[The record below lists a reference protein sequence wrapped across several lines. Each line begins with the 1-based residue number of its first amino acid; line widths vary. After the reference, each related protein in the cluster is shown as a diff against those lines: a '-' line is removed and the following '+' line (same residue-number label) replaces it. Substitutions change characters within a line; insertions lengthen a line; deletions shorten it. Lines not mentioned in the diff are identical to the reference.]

1 MLFEQNLFT
10 KPRGE
15 KLCCFKNE
23 LKSVE
28 YLAFE
33 ELFGGYDTIKAITF
47 SYELK
52 FVDKLLL
59 NFTNAKVIIGGAFF
73 TQKDMT
79 MQNLVIAALTDVDIA
94 AKEVS
99 KFENLLEMMREQRLE
114 FRVPL
119 ACIDHRK
126 IYILS
131 NSKNGATRVISSS
144 ANMSARA
151 WEGDQ
156 MEHYSYDDMPF
167 CFDEYSKRF
176 DTFYSCCKTLPL
188 DVITTKHTDDPFK
201 SNAIIKEIKEKNE
214 VIVLEHMREDVE
226 LDSVKYAID
235 YEKIKGRYD
244 ALVGDTNLKNKQGF
258 FEISPKTLKKFELNL
273 NKENLKAKNLNLQA
287 DYPRLKFNYQNL
299 RAFIDDEELNLQPC
313 KDEVRRDIDELL
325 ALLENFNDFIGDKEK
340 IKHTHF
346 KLLNAVF
353 ASPFHAKIRCIAY
366 LKNISTTSLPM
377 FLLAA
382 SSSANC
388 GKTFVITAIL
398 KMMSGKRLVNLNTES
413 CRSTFIRDIQAG
425 YCSLPVFVDEVSNAY
440 IGHLKSTI
448 KNSDTCEIKQL
459 QDQPMILFA
468 SNDALEPDE
477 TLRKRMIFLRFEG
490 ALPSNIDQNA
500 YKGRGNAIIS
510 RLSNALYREYLR
522 RMLPKISELL
532 DLMIQGDTDDTWYP
546 DVMLI
551 SSNVLLE
558 ILDDF
563 GYARASYM
571 RPLSFNADYS
581 VNASFIAQDSLNEI
595 AEFYKHDKSAFK
607 INKKQVTIEL
617 GTDSDSK
624 NKCKNW
630 ANTLPA
636 EMKAKI
642 LSTKDKNQLILDR
655 AELEKRL
662 GIKFGGFGFFTWS

>member
-1 MLFEQNLFT
+1 MHFEKNLFNE
-10 KPRGE
+10 PSDE

-23 LKSVE
+23 LISIN
-28 YLAFE
+28 YLSCE
-33 ELFGGYDTIKAITF
+33 ELFDGYDTIKAITF

-52 FVDKLLL
+52 FVDKLLV
-59 NFTNAKVIIGGAFF
+59 NFTNAKVIIGGSFF

-79 MQNLVIAALTDVDIA
+79 MQNLIVAALTDADIA
-94 AKEVS
+94 AREVG
-99 KFENLLEMMREQRLE
+99 KFENLLEMMRGQRLE

-119 ACIDHRK
+119 ACVDHRK

-156 MEHYSYDDMPF
+156 MEHYSYDDTLF

-176 DTFYSCCKTLPL
+176 DTFYSCCKALPL

-214 VIVLEHMREDVE
+214 VIILEHIREDVE

-244 ALVGDTNLKNKQGF
+244 ALVGDTNLKNKQGL

-273 NKENLKAKNLNLQA
+273 NKESLKAKNINPQA
-287 DYPRLKFNYQNL
+287 DYSRLKFDYENL
-299 RAFIDDEELNLQPC
+299 RAFIDDDELNLEPSP
-313 KDEVRRDIDELL
+313 DEVRRDIDELL
-325 ALLENFNDFIGDKEK
+325 ALLENFNDFVGDKEK

-353 ASPFHAKIRCIAY
+353 ASPFHAKIRCTAY

-413 CRSTFIRDIQAG
+413 CKSTFIRDIQAG
-425 YCSLPVFVDEVSNAY
+425 YCSLPVFVDEIDNAY
-440 IGHLKSTI
+440 ISRLKNII
-448 KNSDTCEIKQL
+448 KSPEECEKHQL

-468 SNDALEPDE
+468 SNDALDPDE
-477 TLRKRMIFLRFEG
+477 TLRKRMIFLRFE
-490 ALPSNIDQNA
+490 
-500 YKGRGNAIIS
+500 
-510 RLSNALYREYLR
+510 
-522 RMLPKISELL
+522 
-532 DLMIQGDTDDTWYP
+532 
-546 DVMLI
+546 
-551 SSNVLLE
+551 
-558 ILDDF
+558 
-563 GYARASYM
+563 
-571 RPLSFNADYS
+571 
-581 VNASFIAQDSLNEI
+581 
-595 AEFYKHDKSAFK
+595 
-607 INKKQVTIEL
+607 
-617 GTDSDSK
+617 
-624 NKCKNW
+624 
-630 ANTLPA
+630 
-636 EMKAKI
+636 
-642 LSTKDKNQLILDR
+642 
-655 AELEKRL
+655 
-662 GIKFGGFGFFTWS
+662 

>member
-1 MLFEQNLFT
+1 MHFEKNLFSES
-10 KPRGE
+10 RDE

-23 LKSVE
+23 LISVD
-28 YLAFE
+28 YLSCE
-33 ELFGGYDTIKAITF
+33 KLFSGYDAIKAITF

-52 FVDKLLL
+52 FINKLLV
-59 NFTNAKVIIGGAFF
+59 NFTNAKVIIGGGFF
-73 TQKDMT
+73 TQKDMM
-79 MQNLVIAALTDVDIA
+79 MQNLIVTALTNADIA
-94 AKEVS
+94 AKEVG
-99 KFENLLEMMREQRLE
+99 KFENLLEMMRKQRLE

-151 WEGDQ
+151 WGGDQ
-156 MEHYSYDDMPF
+156 MEHYSYDDTLF

-176 DTFYSCCKTLPL
+176 DTFYSCCKSLPL

-201 SNAIIKEIKEKNE
+201 SNAIIKEITEKNE

-244 ALVGDTNLKNKQGF
+244 ALVGDTNLKNKQGL

-273 NKENLKAKNLNLQA
+273 DKESLKKKAINLQT
-287 DYPRLKFNYQNL
+287 DYPRLKFDYENW
-299 RAFIDDEELNLQPC
+299 RAFIDDNELNLEPSP
-313 KDEVRRDIDELL
+313 DEVRQDIDELL
-325 ALLENFNDFIGDKEK
+325 ALLENFNDFVGDKEK

-346 KLLNAVF
+346 KLLNAIF
-353 ASPFHAKIRCIAY
+353 ASPFHAKIRCTAY

-382 SSSANC
+382 SSTANC

-413 CRSTFIRDIQAG
+413 CKSTFIRDIQAG
-425 YCSLPVFVDEVSNAY
+425 YYSLPVFVDEIDNAY
-440 IGHLKSTI
+440 ISRLKNII
-448 KNSDTCEIKQL
+448 KSPEECEKHQL
-459 QDQPMILFA
+459 QDQPVILFA
-468 SNDALEPDE
+468 SNDALDPDE

-510 RLSNALYREYLR
+510 RLSTALYREYLR

-532 DLMIQGDTDDTWYP
+532 DLMIQGDINDTWYP
-546 DVMLI
+546 DVMFI

-607 INKKQVTIEL
+607 ISKKQVTIEL

>member
-1 MLFEQNLFT
+1 MRFEKNLFSE
-10 KPRGE
+10 PRGE

-23 LKSVE
+23 LISID
-28 YLAFE
+28 YLSCE
-33 ELFGGYDTIKAITF
+33 ELFSGYDTIKAITF

-52 FVDKLLL
+52 FINKLLV

-73 TQKDMT
+73 TQEDMT
-79 MQNLVIAALTDVDIA
+79 MQNLVIAALTDVDVA
-94 AKEVS
+94 AKEVG

-131 NSKNGATRVISSS
+131 NSKNGTTCVISSS

-156 MEHYSYDDMPF
+156 MEHYSYDITPF

-176 DTFYSCCKTLPL
+176 DKFYSYCKALPL

-201 SNAIIKEIKEKNE
+201 SNAVIKEIKEKNE
-214 VIVLEHMREDVE
+214 VIVLEHMRDDAG

-235 YEKIKGRYD
+235 YEKIKGRYE
-244 ALVGDTNLKNKQGF
+244 ALVGDINLKNKQGL

-273 NKENLKAKNLNLQA
+273 NKENLKAKNLNPQA
-287 DYPRLKFNYQNL
+287 DYPRLKFNYENL

-313 KDEVRRDIDELL
+313 EDEVRRDIDELL
-325 ALLENFNDFIGDKEK
+325 ALLENFNDFVGDKER

-366 LKNISTTSLPM
+366 LKNKSTTSLPM

-413 CRSTFIRDIQAG
+413 CKSTFIRDIQAG

-500 YKGRGNAIIS
+500 YKVRGNAIIS

-532 DLMIQGDTDDTWYP
+532 GLMIQGDTDDTWYP

>member
-1 MLFEQNLFT
+1 M
-10 KPRGE
+10 
-15 KLCCFKNE
+15 
-23 LKSVE
+23 
-28 YLAFE
+28 
-33 ELFGGYDTIKAITF
+33 
-47 SYELK
+47 
-52 FVDKLLL
+52 
-59 NFTNAKVIIGGAFF
+59 
-73 TQKDMT
+73 
-79 MQNLVIAALTDVDIA
+79 
-94 AKEVS
+94 
-99 KFENLLEMMREQRLE
+99 
-114 FRVPL
+114 
-119 ACIDHRK
+119 
-126 IYILS
+126 
-131 NSKNGATRVISSS
+131 
-144 ANMSARA
+144 
-151 WEGDQ
+151 
-156 MEHYSYDDMPF
+156 
-167 CFDEYSKRF
+167 
-176 DTFYSCCKTLPL
+176 
-188 DVITTKHTDDPFK
+188 
-201 SNAIIKEIKEKNE
+201 
-214 VIVLEHMREDVE
+214 
-226 LDSVKYAID
+226 
-235 YEKIKGRYD
+235 
-244 ALVGDTNLKNKQGF
+244 
-258 FEISPKTLKKFELNL
+258 
-273 NKENLKAKNLNLQA
+273 
-287 DYPRLKFNYQNL
+287 
-299 RAFIDDEELNLQPC
+299 RAFIDDEELNLEPSP
-313 KDEVRRDIDELL
+313 DEVRRDIDELL
-325 ALLENFNDFIGDKEK
+325 ALLENFNDFVGDKEK

-353 ASPFHAKIRCIAY
+353 ASPFHAKIRCTAY

-413 CRSTFIRDIQAG
+413 CKSTFIRDIQAG
-425 YCSLPVFVDEVSNAY
+425 YCSLPVFVDEIDNAY
-440 IGHLKSTI
+440 ISRLKNII
-448 KNSDTCEIKQL
+448 KSPEECEKHQL

-468 SNDALEPDE
+468 SNDALDPDE

-510 RLSNALYREYLR
+510 RLSNGLYREYLR

-595 AEFYKHDKSAFK
+595 AEFYKHGKSAFK
-607 INKKQVTIEL
+607 ISKKQVTIEL

-630 ANTLPA
+630 VNTLPA

>member
-1 MLFEQNLFT
+1 MFFEKNLFNE
-10 KPRGE
+10 PSGE

-23 LKSVE
+23 LISIE

-52 FVDKLLL
+52 FIDKLLV

-79 MQNLVIAALTDVDIA
+79 MQNLVIAALTNVDIA
-94 AKEVS
+94 AKEVG

-131 NSKNGATRVISSS
+131 NSKNGTTRVISSS

-156 MEHYSYDDMPF
+156 MEHYSYDDMPL

-176 DTFYSCCKTLPL
+176 DTFYSCCKALPL

-226 LDSVKYAID
+226 LDSVRYAID

-244 ALVGDTNLKNKQGF
+244 ALVGDTNLKNKQGL

-273 NKENLKAKNLNLQA
+273 NKENLKAKNTNLQA
-287 DYPRLKFNYQNL
+287 DYPRLKFDYENL
-299 RAFIDDEELNLQPC
+299 QAFIDDEELNLQPC

-325 ALLENFNDFIGDKEK
+325 ALLENFNDFVGDKEK

-353 ASPFHAKIRCIAY
+353 ASPFHAKIRCTAY

-425 YCSLPVFVDEVSNAY
+425 YCSLPVFIDEVSNAY

>member
-1 MLFEQNLFT
+1 
-10 KPRGE
+10 
-15 KLCCFKNE
+15 
-23 LKSVE
+23 
-28 YLAFE
+28 
-33 ELFGGYDTIKAITF
+33 
-47 SYELK
+47 
-52 FVDKLLL
+52 
-59 NFTNAKVIIGGAFF
+59 
-73 TQKDMT
+73 MT
-79 MQNLVIAALTDVDIA
+79 MQNLIVAALTDADIA
-94 AKEVS
+94 AREVG

-156 MEHYSYDDMPF
+156 MEHYSYDDTLF

-176 DTFYSCCKTLPL
+176 DTFYSCCKALPL

-214 VIVLEHMREDVE
+214 VVVLEHMREDVE

-244 ALVGDTNLKNKQGF
+244 ALVSDTNLKNKQGL

-273 NKENLKAKNLNLQA
+273 NKESLKAKNINLQS
-287 DYPRLKFNYQNL
+287 DYPRLKFDYENL
-299 RAFIDDEELNLQPC
+299 RAFIDDEELNLEPSL
-313 KDEVRRDIDELL
+313 DEVRREIDELL
-325 ALLENFNDFIGDKEK
+325 ALLENFNDFVGDKEK
-340 IKHTHF
+340 IKHSHF

-353 ASPFHAKIRCIAY
+353 ASPFHAKIRCTAY

-398 KMMSGKRLVNLNTES
+398 KMMGGKRLVNLNTES
-413 CRSTFIRDIQAG
+413 CKSTFIRDIQAG
-425 YCSLPVFVDEVSNAY
+425 YCSLPVFVDEIDNAY
-440 IGHLKSTI
+440 ISRLKNII
-448 KNSDTCEIKQL
+448 KSPEECEKHQL
-459 QDQPMILFA
+459 QDQPMMLFA
-468 SNDALEPDE
+468 SNDALDPDE

-595 AEFYKHDKSAFK
+595 AEFYKYDKSAFK
-607 INKKQVTIEL
+607 ISKKQVTIEL
-617 GTDSDSK
+617 GTDNDSK

-655 AELEKRL
+655 TELEKRL
-662 GIKFGGFGFFTWS
+662 GIKFGGFGFFTWG

>member
-1 MLFEQNLFT
+1 MHFEKNLFSE
-10 KPRGE
+10 PSGE

-23 LKSVE
+23 LISVD
-28 YLAFE
+28 YLSCE
-33 ELFGGYDTIKAITF
+33 ELFGGYDAIKAITF

-52 FVDKLLL
+52 FINKLLV
-59 NFTNAKVIIGGAFF
+59 NFTNAKIIIGGGFF
-73 TQKDMT
+73 TQKDMM
-79 MQNLVIAALTDVDIA
+79 MQNLIVAALTDADIA
-94 AKEVS
+94 AKEVG
-99 KFENLLEMMREQRLE
+99 KFENLLEMMRKQRLE

-131 NSKNGATRVISSS
+131 NSKNGATLVISSS

-156 MEHYSYDDMPF
+156 IEHYSYDDTQF

-176 DTFYSCCKTLPL
+176 DTFYSCCKALPL

-244 ALVGDTNLKNKQGF
+244 ALVGDTNLKNKQGL

-273 NKENLKAKNLNLQA
+273 NKESLKAKNINPQA
-287 DYPRLKFNYQNL
+287 DYPCLKFDYENL
-299 RAFIDDEELNLQPC
+299 RAFIDDDELNLEPSP
-313 KDEVRRDIDELL
+313 DEVRQDIDELL
-325 ALLENFNDFIGDKEK
+325 ALLENFNDFVGDTEK

-346 KLLNAVF
+346 KLLNAIF

-388 GKTFVITAIL
+388 GKTFVITATL
-398 KMMSGKRLVNLNTES
+398 KMMSGKRLLNLNTDS
-413 CRSTFIRDIQAG
+413 CKSTFIRDIQAG

-468 SNDALEPDE
+468 SNDALDPDE

-551 SSNVLLE
+551 SSKVLLE

-595 AEFYKHDKSAFK
+595 AEFYKHIKSAFK
-607 INKKQVTIEL
+607 ISKKQIMIEL

>member
-1 MLFEQNLFT
+1 MA
-10 KPRGE
+10 
-15 KLCCFKNE
+15 KNYVV
-23 LKSVE
+23 LKMS
-28 YLAFE
+28 
-33 ELFGGYDTIKAITF
+33 YDTIKAITF

-52 FVDKLLL
+52 FIDKLLV
-59 NFTNAKVIIGGAFF
+59 NFTNAKVIIGGGFF

-79 MQNLVIAALTDVDIA
+79 MQNLIVTALTDADIA
-94 AKEVS
+94 AKEVG

-156 MEHYSYDDMPF
+156 MEHYSYDDTLF
-167 CFDEYSKRF
+167 YFDEYSKRF
-176 DTFYSCCKTLPL
+176 DTFYSCCKAIPL

-214 VIVLEHMREDVE
+214 VIVLEHMREDAE

-235 YEKIKGRYD
+235 YKKIKGRYD

-273 NKENLKAKNLNLQA
+273 NKESLKAKNINPQA
-287 DYPRLKFNYQNL
+287 DYPRLKFDYENL
-299 RAFIDDEELNLQPC
+299 RAFIDDNELNLEPSP
-313 KDEVRRDIDELL
+313 DEVRRDIDELL
-325 ALLENFNDFIGDKEK
+325 ALLENFNDFVGDKEK

-353 ASPFHAKIRCIAY
+353 ASPFHAKIRCTAY

-413 CRSTFIRDIQAG
+413 CRSTFIKDIQAG

-468 SNDALEPDE
+468 SNDALDPDE

-522 RMLPKISELL
+522 RMLPKISGLL
-532 DLMIQGDTDDTWYP
+532 DLMIQGNTDDTWYP
-546 DVMLI
+546 DVII